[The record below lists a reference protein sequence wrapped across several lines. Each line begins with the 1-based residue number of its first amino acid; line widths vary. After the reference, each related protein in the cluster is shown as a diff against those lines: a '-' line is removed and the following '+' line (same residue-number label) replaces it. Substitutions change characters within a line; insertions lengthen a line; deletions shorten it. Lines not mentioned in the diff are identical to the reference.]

1 MVYPPWAL
9 LKFDFKKILCKIPT
23 GIAVIFFE
31 TPTLIWAKPDLWGLG
46 GESWCMVGSLHYAKM
61 ILTLGDHFGIVKA
74 CYDAL

>member
-31 TPTLIWAKPDLWGLG
+31 TPTHIEYRQNKVEDSGLT
-46 GESWCMVGSLHYAKM
+46 EVSSA
-61 ILTLGDHFGIVKA
+61 
-74 CYDAL
+74 